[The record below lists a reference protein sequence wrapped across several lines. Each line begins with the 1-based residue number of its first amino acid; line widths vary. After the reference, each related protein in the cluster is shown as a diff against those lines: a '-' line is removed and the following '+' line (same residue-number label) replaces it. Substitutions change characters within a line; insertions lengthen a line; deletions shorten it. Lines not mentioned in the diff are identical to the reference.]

1 MQRIFLPLIL
11 FVLIPLIGK
20 SQLQVSQTLTPQQLV
35 QQVLIGYG
43 VTVSNITY
51 TGDPIAIG
59 KFSNGGTTNLGLL
72 DGVVMTSGNAN
83 LAIGPNAAS
92 GAGLDNTG
100 GSDPTLASLVTTSI
114 NDACVLE
121 FDFVPIA
128 DTVRFKYVFGSEEYP
143 EYVGSSYND
152 VFGFFISGPNPAGGN
167 YTSYNMATI
176 PNSGGTA
183 VSINNLNISNY
194 SIYYVNNFGGYTIQY
209 DGMTVV
215 MTAWAKV
222 LPCNT
227 YHFKAAISDAGDGVL
242 DSGVFLEA
250 GSFSTNAV
258 QVSTNFTIPSAIK
271 KGIEGCNN
279 AQIQVKL
286 PKILTYDYNVLMDT
300 MFGTATNGID
310 FPYISDTVIVPAG
323 QISQSIYLTPLADA
337 TVEGQESYSLVFKT
351 SPCTIDT
358 VTIPI
363 IDYDPIVL
371 VDKMSDT
378 LVCQDSIWVFVH
390 GTMGIP
396 PYTVNWTP
404 ASLFANPSLD
414 SSNVFPTQTTDFVVG
429 LSDASGCPTVYD
441 TIRVEVYPKVYS
453 SFLPDKFEGCEP
465 LEVTFNE
472 FSGPGAVK
480 WEWDLGDGDT
490 SMVKNPIHT
499 YSAGIYSVSLLA
511 TAQSTC
517 AGFSS
522 IPNIVKVWP
531 KPNAEFYLVPSV
543 TTIENPIINFMN
555 TSSGGSGNSF
565 FWDFGDP
572 NSPDNTS
579 IMENPSH
586 SYSSDGFFPVWLIVT
601 SDKGCVDSATFHANV
616 IVDEIVVPNV
626 ITPNG
631 DGKNDVFY
639 IENIERIEQS
649 TLRIYNRWGAVVFKA
664 ENYKNTWDGEN
675 LADGVYFWRIDYKT
689 YFREATENGTLTIIR
704 E

>member
-1 MQRIFLPLIL
+1 
-11 FVLIPLIGK
+11 
-20 SQLQVSQTLTPQQLV
+20 
-35 QQVLIGYG
+35 
-43 VTVSNITY
+43 
-51 TGDPIAIG
+51 
-59 KFSNGGTTNLGLL
+59 
-72 DGVVMTSGNAN
+72 
-83 LAIGPNAAS
+83 
-92 GAGLDNTG
+92 
-100 GSDPTLASLVTTSI
+100 
-114 NDACVLE
+114 
-121 FDFVPIA
+121 
-128 DTVRFKYVFGSEEYP
+128 
-143 EYVGSSYND
+143 
-152 VFGFFISGPNPAGGN
+152 
-167 YTSYNMATI
+167 
-176 PNSGGTA
+176 
-183 VSINNLNISNY
+183 
-194 SIYYVNNFGGYTIQY
+194 
-209 DGMTVV
+209 
-215 MTAWAKV
+215 
-222 LPCNT
+222 
-227 YHFKAAISDAGDGVL
+227 
-242 DSGVFLEA
+242 
-250 GSFSTNAV
+250 
-258 QVSTNFTIPSAIK
+258 
-271 KGIEGCNN
+271 
-279 AQIQVKL
+279 
-286 PKILTYDYNVLMDT
+286 
-300 MFGTATNGID
+300 
-310 FPYISDTVIVPAG
+310 
-323 QISQSIYLTPLADA
+323 
-337 TVEGQESYSLVFKT
+337 
-351 SPCTIDT
+351 
-358 VTIPI
+358 
-363 IDYDPIVL
+363 
-371 VDKMSDT
+371 
-378 LVCQDSIWVFVH
+378 
-390 GTMGIP
+390 
-396 PYTVNWTP
+396 
-404 ASLFANPSLD
+404 
-414 SSNVFPTQTTDFVVG
+414 
-429 LSDASGCPTVYD
+429 
-441 TIRVEVYPKVYS
+441 VEVYPKVYS